1 MNTRN
6 DTEIQER
13 RFAHEVRAVLDA
25 SANEIPAGIAER
37 LAASRRLA
45 VSRKKAEAPA
55 REARL
60 AVPGMP
66 ADHGGPSFDERETPM
81 HRIGEW
87 MRRLGLIWAVVAL
100 AAGLAGI
107 YEWQQ
112 QKRVDEL
119 VDLDSAMLLDDL
131 PPAAYADQGFHVF
144 LKRGE

>member
-1 MNTRN
+1 MKC
-6 DTEIQER
+6 
-13 RFAHEVRAVLDA
+13 VRHSTPPRTPFPPA
-25 SANEIPAGIAER
+25 SPSGLPPR
-37 LAASRRLA
+37 AASPSAARRPRRPYA
-45 VSRKKAEAPA
+45 
-55 REARL
+55 ARL
-60 AVPGMP
+60 AVPGISAGH
-66 ADHGGPSFDERETPM
+66 ADPSFDERETPM

-100 AAGLAGI
+100 AGGLVGI

-144 LKRGE
+144 LKHGE